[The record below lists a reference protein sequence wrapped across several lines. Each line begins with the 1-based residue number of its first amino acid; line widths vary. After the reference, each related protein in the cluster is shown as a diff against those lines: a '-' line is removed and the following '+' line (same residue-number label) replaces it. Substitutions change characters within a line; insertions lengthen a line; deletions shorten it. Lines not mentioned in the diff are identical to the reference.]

1 MLRTHGAFRDATILT
16 VAHRIRTIRDS
27 DLVVVL
33 AKGAVAEVGPP
44 EDLIAARGKFYDMLQ
59 ASAEA

>member
-1 MLRTHGAFRDATILT
+1 M
-16 VAHRIRTIRDS
+16 AHRIRTIRDS